1 MLFLGHILS
10 IDGNWVDTQNI
21 KAVQSWPR
29 PMSTT
34 DINIFLGLAG
44 YYRIFLGVFIYL
56 VCLDQVN
63 LEEIKV
69 SMVWILW
76 EKLLGIEKV
85 VDYIFDLDFT
95 GGYSWFCD
103 VLWCKS

>member
-1 MLFLGHILS
+1 
-10 IDGNWVDTQNI
+10 
-21 KAVQSWPR
+21 
-29 PMSTT
+29 MSTT

-69 SMVWILW
+69 SMVWILR
-76 EKLLGIEKV
+76 EKILGIEKV

-95 GGYSWFCD
+95 GGYS
-103 VLWCKS
+103 